1 MLSTNDFISQYETL
15 SDEELYTIYTNKE
28 GYSLEAQEALTI
40 VIQKKGGLDEL
51 IHRLQEKQAYTTEV
65 DRIGALATA
74 LARQNIDKED
84 LKRRISSTILSPEKV
99 NETIQRAYTLVA
111 LDNEDRKIKPRTLV
125 GSILATIVAS
135 AVGGIG
141 CGLVYVFAPGIYLKI
156 IIILLI
162 GLILLCYGI
171 VKLFTRQSKKNI
183 VVLTATVVSVVLSLF
198 LGQIVALLSIPSTFV
213 INQPTAIT
221 LKSGTSDEPPPFNR
235 LTVIISH
242 EDEIYAYTGT
252 DIKSGQHYT
261 YKTFRPFLRA
271 KNSAGALFVLIT
283 AARTASYKNTVNM
296 LDEMTLG
303 KVKKYALN
311 DATTEEETFLNTLN
325 N

>member
-99 NETIQRAYTLVA
+99 NETIQRTYTLVA

-141 CGLVYVFAPGIYLKI
+141 CGIVYVFAPGIYLKI

-221 LKSGTSDEPPPFNR
+221 LKSATSDEPPPFNR